1 MLSATANAKL
11 LKKATRASN
20 AFLNE
25 TRVRISEEG
34 IAIRTVDAGNI
45 CLTDIFIPK
54 EDFEA
59 FRVEEGVIGLN
70 VGKLNDVLKAVKD
83 DFVEVEGDKNK
94 NLKLKAGKARYSIA
108 LIDPASLKAEPKLPV
123 LNLKA
128 ETIVDASDFKN
139 AVSMASKVADNVVF
153 SADDGFQIVAEGDTE
168 DVRIDLSEGYAGS
181 EQARVMLSLEYLKE
195 IAKVVDK
202 DDAVRI
208 AIGTDLPV
216 RVSIESEFST
226 TILYFIAP
234 RIEVK

>member
-1 MLSATANAKL
+1 MLSATANTRL
-11 LKKATRASN
+11 LKKVIKASN

-34 IAIRTVDAGNI
+34 IAIRAVDAGNI

-70 VGKLNDVLKAVKD
+70 VSRLNDVLKAVKD
-83 DFVEVEGDKNK
+83 DFVEVECNK
-94 NLKLKAGKARYSIA
+94 NLKLKTGKTIYSLS
-108 LIDPASLKAEPKLPV
+108 LIDPSSLKAEPKLPV

-128 ETIVDASDFKN
+128 ETVIDASEFKN

-153 SADDGFQIVAEGDTE
+153 LAEENEFHMIAEGDTE
-168 DVRIDLSEGYAGS
+168 DVRIDLSEGYAGG
-181 EQARVMLSLEYLKE
+181 EQARVMLSMEYLKE

-216 RVSIESEFST
+216 RISIESEFST

>member
-1 MLSATANAKL
+1 MLSATANAGL
-11 LKKATRASN
+11 MKKAIRASN

-25 TRVRISEEG
+25 TRARISEEG
-34 IAIRTVDAGNI
+34 IAIRAVDAGNI

-59 FRVEEGVIGLN
+59 FRAEEGVIG
-70 VGKLNDVLKAVKD
+70 VSVSRLNDVLKAVKD
-83 DFVEVEGDKNK
+83 DFVEIDADSKT
-94 NLKLKAGKARYSIA
+94 LKLKAGKVCYSIA
-108 LIDPASLKAEPKLPV
+108 LIDPSLVKAEPKLPV
-123 LNLKA
+123 LDLKA
-128 ETIVDASDFKN
+128 ETVVEGNEFKN
-139 AVSMASKVADNVVF
+139 AVSMASKVADKVVF
-153 SADDGFQIVAEGDTE
+153 SANDGFYMIAEGDIE
-168 DVRIDLSEGYAGS
+168 DVRIDFSEGYAGS
-181 EQARVMLSLEYLKE
+181 EQTRVMLSLEYLKE

-234 RIEVK
+234 RIEVR